1 MNQRI
6 LVIFLVSM
14 AVGLNLVSAVVL
26 KEAAD
31 MARTSLLVIAVLITI
46 VVFINLL
53 RVALWSS
60 IHKRFRLS
68 DSYPLTS
75 LFFPM
80 ILALSAFYGEEIG
93 PAKLIGTLLITLG
106 VLILVRDE
114 KPEKEVEE
122 SERSTP

>member
-1 MNQRI
+1 MNQRVLALL
-6 LVIFLVSM
+6 LVGV

-31 MARTSLLVIAVLITI
+31 MRQASLLVVGSLILL
-46 VVFINLL
+46 VVFINVL
-53 RVALWSS
+53 RVFFWSA

-80 ILALSAFYGEEIG
+80 ILALSALYGEEIG
-93 PAKLIGTLLITLG
+93 IAKMAGTVLITLG
-106 VLILVRDE
+106 VLVLMEGKNSENAADESVRGA
-114 KPEKEVEE
+114 P
-122 SERSTP
+122 